1 MSFQGKAPNTK
12 ITKNNNKTY
21 MYTVIVSMV
30 KAADQSNSFTN
41 LGYMYT
47 HRDNKSNFNYQ

>member
-12 ITKNNNKTY
+12 ITKNNKTY